1 MDVALKKQIYTFL
14 FNVVK
19 KICLN
24 YKLNAVNVVEE
35 WVAFAASGVE
45 LNMKSLGEFKI
56 KVYIYIYIYI
66 KLSSTIIKNHNMLS
80 NILRERTSMYA
91 SFPTQY
97 VTKAITMLLA

>member
-1 MDVALKKQIYTFL
+1 MNMDVALKKQIYTFL

-56 KVYIYIYIYI
+56 KVYIYIYIY
-66 KLSSTIIKNHNMLS
+66 KVVKYYN
-80 NILRERTSMYA
+80 
-91 SFPTQY
+91 
-97 VTKAITMLLA
+97 